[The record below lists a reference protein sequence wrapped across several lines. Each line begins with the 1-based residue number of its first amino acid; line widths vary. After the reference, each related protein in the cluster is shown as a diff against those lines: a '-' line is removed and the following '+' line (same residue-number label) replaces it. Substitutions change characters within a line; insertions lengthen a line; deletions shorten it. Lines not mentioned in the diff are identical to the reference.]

1 MTTLKNIENFYES
14 EDFKTSLSSSE
25 IDTEVTK
32 TAQKFLKNIKNSN
45 TQSEKITDEKLQ
57 DFYNSEEFLLS
68 LLPKSF
74 SKKETKVLRTI
85 RLRKSSLDII
95 KAFAEKNNL
104 KYQTLISDAID
115 SIASNL
121 QTK

>member
-14 EDFKTSLSSSE
+14 EEFKTSLSSSK
-25 IDTEVTK
+25 IDTETTK
-32 TAQKFLKNIKNSN
+32 AAQEFLKNIKNSN
-45 TQSEKITDEKLQ
+45 TQSEKITDKKLQ
-57 DFYNSEEFLLS
+57 DFYNSEEFLSS
-68 LLPKSF
+68 LLPQNF

-85 RLRKSSLDII
+85 RFRKSSLDII
-95 KAFAEKNNL
+95 KTFAEKNNL

-115 SIASNL
+115 SIANNL